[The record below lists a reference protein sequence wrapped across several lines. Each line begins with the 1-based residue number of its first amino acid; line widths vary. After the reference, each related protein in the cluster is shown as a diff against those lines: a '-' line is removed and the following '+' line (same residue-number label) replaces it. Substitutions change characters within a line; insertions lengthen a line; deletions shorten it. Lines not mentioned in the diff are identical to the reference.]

1 MRTHHME
8 MALAEQPACSRRSRD
23 IAELAADSAPH
34 DSELDDADLDGTLDR
49 DGLREH
55 AEAMFG
61 DAPDGITLQLDG
73 RIVYANRRMAALT
86 GHGDPDGLIGL
97 SSLHFY
103 SEDQLAPVLARLQS
117 TFFGKPTSPARHMM
131 RRLDGSKVEVE
142 VACLLLTLASSPM
155 LVEVVRGIAQST

>member
-1 MRTHHME
+1 MRTHHTE
-8 MALAEQPACSRRSRD
+8 MALAEQPTCRRRSRD
-23 IAELAADSAPH
+23 FAELAADSAP
-34 DSELDDADLDGTLDR
+34 SDLARLESRLDR

-103 SEDQLAPVLARLQS
+103 SEDELAPVLARLQS
-117 TFFGKPTSPARHMM
+117 TFFGRPTRPARHVM

-142 VACLLLTLASSPM
+142 VACLLLTLASAPM
-155 LVEVVRGIAQST
+155 LVEVVRGIVQST

>member
-1 MRTHHME
+1 MRTHHTE
-8 MALAEQPACSRRSRD
+8 MALAEQPTCTRRSRD
-23 IAELAADSAPH
+23 IAELAADSAPKTP
-34 DSELDDADLDGTLDR
+34 DPDRPLDGAI
-49 DGLREH
+49 LRRH
-55 AEAMFG
+55 ADAMFG

-103 SEDQLAPVLARLQS
+103 SEDELAPVLARLQS
-117 TFFGKPTSPARHMM
+117 TFFGKPTNPARHIM

-142 VACLLLTLASSPM
+142 VACLLLTLASAPV

>member
-8 MALAEQPACSRRSRD
+8 MALAEQPTCRRRSRD
-23 IAELAADSAPH
+23 IAELAADSAPTRP
-34 DSELDDADLDGTLDR
+34 DLEGPLDGSA
-49 DGLREH
+49 LRHH

-86 GHGDPDGLIGL
+86 GHGDPAGLIGL

-103 SEDQLAPVLARLQS
+103 SEEELAPVLARLQS
-117 TFFGKPTSPARHMM
+117 TFFGRPTNPARHMM

-142 VACLLLTLASSPM
+142 VACLLLTLASAPM
-155 LVEVVRGIAQST
+155 LVEVVRGIVQST